1 MFQKFLILALLL
13 GSSASFSATEKTISF
28 QGQTGEVFDLENWL
42 KETRYR
48 EEQVPDTCYRQIPY
62 TENVCRDVTRYRQE
76 CRTVPGH
83 QDCRIVYDPVCRYE
97 TRYRQECRTEPGR
110 QICRNVTRYRQ
121 ECTNTG
127 GGQTCRTEPGR
138 RQCRNTPSGEVCRD
152 IPPRQICDNKPPQ
165 RICRQVPYQDRECT
179 TEPGQRT
186 CRQVPYQE
194 QVCQNVP
201 RNQCDWIPDQRVCEN
216 IPYNERVCQDETRYR
231 QEPYACTRTVQVP
244 YVVTVKTH
252 KANVTVDFD
261 PKAAGIE
268 ANFMF
273 ELTTQGDLSV
283 KATEVPPTRSII
295 FLKKTI
301 ENQDS
306 NDVNSIDAKY
316 DLIMFE
322 RSQIMKALDGGIQD
336 IYLESE
342 ALEFVLPGNVDLS
355 RSSMDLR
362 IRKKDETKFEKSLTS
377 SQYKGSFDGQKTTIK
392 INLRALGAP
401 KLGGFFNKKH
411 EVKIVFKLDYS
422 DMGSL
427 LVPNTANLSTQI
439 DREVKVQD

>member
-1 MFQKFLILALLL
+1 
-13 GSSASFSATEKTISF
+13 
-28 QGQTGEVFDLENWL
+28 
-42 KETRYR
+42 
-48 EEQVPDTCYRQIPY
+48 
-62 TENVCRDVTRYRQE
+62 
-76 CRTVPGH
+76 
-83 QDCRIVYDPVCRYE
+83 
-97 TRYRQECRTEPGR
+97 
-110 QICRNVTRYRQ
+110 
-121 ECTNTG
+121 
-127 GGQTCRTEPGR
+127 
-138 RQCRNTPSGEVCRD
+138 
-152 IPPRQICDNKPPQ
+152 
-165 RICRQVPYQDRECT
+165 
-179 TEPGQRT
+179 
-186 CRQVPYQE
+186 
-194 QVCQNVP
+194 
-201 RNQCDWIPDQRVCEN
+201 
-216 IPYNERVCQDETRYR
+216 
-231 QEPYACTRTVQVP
+231 
-244 YVVTVKTH
+244 
-252 KANVTVDFD
+252 VTVDFD

-273 ELTTQGDLSV
+273 ELTEQGDLSV

-306 NDVNSIDAKY
+306 NDVNTIDAKY

-362 IRKKDETKFEKSLTS
+362 IRKKDETKFEKSLVA

-392 INLRALGAP
+392 INLKALGAP
-401 KLGGFFNKKH
+401 KLGGLFSKKH
-411 EVKIVFKLDYS
+411 QVKIVFKLDYS
-422 DMGSL
+422 DLGSL